1 MYSTK
6 SIYSTTIIVQLDTL
20 LYYILLTVQVCIS
33 SSLLSCQTLEQAQGR
48 FIGKN
53 LIFVI
58 RRVEGLRTSREQSIE
73 IILQVI
79 IKLRI
84 KNDYNLFI
92 STGSMYPWYLCW
104 RDWEGNDWSIGSVLL
119 TSILTDI
126 FWVCIYIYCI
136 CISSLKVVLLYW
148 SKVWQ
153 WYLKILALSNN
164 LRGVISLSLSFSP
177 QQVVQ
182 INTH

>member
-92 STGSMYPWYLCW
+92 STGSMYP
-104 RDWEGNDWSIGSVLL
+104 
-119 TSILTDI
+119 
-126 FWVCIYIYCI
+126 
-136 CISSLKVVLLYW
+136 
-148 SKVWQ
+148 
-153 WYLKILALSNN
+153 
-164 LRGVISLSLSFSP
+164 
-177 QQVVQ
+177 
-182 INTH
+182 